1 MYILIKIIL
10 QNLSE
15 LTQGSTSNG
24 IHWSLYIET
33 VHSWNYE
40 ISRAA
45 KCRGDGSMQ
54 NVHVFRCILDIF
66 NHLCERSSL
75 NSQKQCNSDSVYCSG
90 KFRVGDKGTTQPH
103 GDCEDVPSARAV
115 LRAASGRR
123 SSKTWVLLSADGLSS
138 PIVLSLVDR
147 VSAIMSPPGL

>member
-1 MYILIKIIL
+1 MDILIKIIL

-15 LTQGSTSNG
+15 LTQGRASNG

-54 NVHVFRCILDIF
+54 NVHVFRCISDIF

-75 NSQKQCNSDSVYCSG
+75 NSQK
-90 KFRVGDKGTTQPH
+90 
-103 GDCEDVPSARAV
+103 
-115 LRAASGRR
+115 
-123 SSKTWVLLSADGLSS
+123 
-138 PIVLSLVDR
+138 
-147 VSAIMSPPGL
+147 